1 MNMKVHFLAAL
12 MLLGFS
18 KSQAQLKATP
28 VCPTFSID
36 ILDGSV
42 NKLYPK
48 MGLGEI
54 KAKFPCY
61 TSIVEVP
68 SDSACAGIFFKDKG
82 LFFYTDRNY
91 IEANENY
98 KGTMTPPLMG
108 ADRKSLFSTL
118 GNPRIK
124 DAGWEAYQMQY
135 GILVLY
141 FTPAGKI
148 NKVQISNKSAETLK
162 LCN

>member
-1 MNMKVHFLAAL
+1 MKLPFFTAL
-12 MLLGFS
+12 MLFVFTHS
-18 KSQAQLKATP
+18 SHAQLKATP

-54 KAKFPCY
+54 KTRFPCY

-82 LFFYTDRNY
+82 LYFYTDRNY
-91 IEANENY
+91 IEATENY
-98 KGTMTPPLMG
+98 KGNMIPALMG

-135 GILVLY
+135 GTLVLY
-141 FTPAGKI
+141 FSPAGKI